1 MNKRLIWTLSG
12 VLIGVCITLTSNYA
26 TAKITR
32 MKTPEQ
38 RAITIQKHE
47 DGLTLKQLD
56 ERLTKLEQD
65 VKQLKKGK

>member
-47 DGLTLKQLD
+47 DGLTLKQFNI
-56 ERLTKLEQD
+56 RLKKVEAKI
-65 VKQLKKGK
+65 KQLERSK